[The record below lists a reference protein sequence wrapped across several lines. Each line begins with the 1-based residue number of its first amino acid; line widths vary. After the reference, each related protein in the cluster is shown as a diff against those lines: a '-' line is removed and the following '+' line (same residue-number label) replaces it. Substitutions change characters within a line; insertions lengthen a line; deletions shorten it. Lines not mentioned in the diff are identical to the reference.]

1 MKPLF
6 QLLLLPAL
14 LVFFN
19 SCSGNAQS
27 AKAAAASGPDRIEV
41 LDFHTAHRC
50 HTCLEIERMTKETL
64 AQHYGK
70 QMEKGQISFKLVN
83 ADDKAN
89 DALVKKYLAFGTTLI
104 VSVVKDGKVTHTDLT
119 NFAFM
124 NAGNEKKFTAGLKEQ
139 IENGLKALR

>member
-1 MKPLF
+1 MKPRF

-14 LVFFN
+14 LVLSAN
-19 SCSGNAQS
+19 CSGNAQS
-27 AKAAAASGPDRIEV
+27 SKAASASGPDRIEV

-50 HTCLEIERMTKETL
+50 YTCLEIERMTKEAL
-64 AQHYGK
+64 AKHYGS
-70 QMEKGQISFKLVN
+70 QMAKGQVSFKLVN

-104 VSVVKDGKVTHTDLT
+104 VSVVKDGKETHTDLT

-124 NAGNEKKFTAGLKEQ
+124 NASNEQKFTAGLKEK
-139 IENGLKALR
+139 IDNGLKTLR